1 MALLASDDLDEVKS
15 LSREFV
21 TFQPPSLGFEAFD
34 YSAINVLDPSFINQA
49 KNILIDSARSMAA
62 SERNRFEKLEQ
73 ERVLT
78 EAEQADYNEAKNA
91 YNNSQETGSE
101 ETILGTQFGLAAFAR
116 FVSVDD
122 RFSKIPDARNYFS
135 QFYDADGNF
144 TGIPSQ

>member
-1 MALLASDDLDEVKS
+1 METEITSRTGKKYLLK
-15 LSREFV
+15 
-21 TFQPPSLGFEAFD
+21 P
-34 YSAINVLDPSFINQA
+34 N
-49 KNILIDSARSMAA
+49 KNGGWKVIR
-62 SERNRFEKLEQ
+62 K
-73 ERVLT
+73 
-78 EAEQADYNEAKNA
+78 
-91 YNNSQETGSE
+91 ETGSE